1 MIYDFHIDMVSL
13 FQHKSYLSH
22 NNKKGENTMAKKNRG
37 ERIGFHNYLGVTL
50 MSLTDCIAAGLMT
63 SWFMQYLTDYAG
75 LGTWGAIL
83 GSVLLVV
90 MRLFDAV
97 NDPLEGW
104 IMDRAKVG
112 KYGKYK
118 PFIIL
123 SIFCEMLGLSALFFI
138 PEGIT
143 GIPALVVIWVIVG
156 YLIYDIGAS
165 FYAPNLVYRTLTLDS
180 TKRGKLMIAPRMMNM
195 IVGMVCGSIINIVN
209 SVNAGIGNFH
219 TAFGVTVMVAAV
231 GTAVVSLIGI
241 SMVKE
246 KHHAEQDEKEAPAK
260 ITDIFRM
267 FKENEALRVK
277 FVATI
282 FSGFI
287 WTFLFATMLYYIKW
301 AYCADLTTGAVNAE
315 KYGVLSLVGSM
326 MMLLPLLLG
335 TAIAMPLMKL
345 FKTPARTHRFVL
357 VAEAV
362 PCGIL
367 FILQLLG
374 VLQNSPAI
382 LLCMIAISSTA
393 IGIGYIP
400 GEALNIEIMDYQIY
414 KNGKDRS
421 AQVNATAKFLDKA
434 QNAISSGL
442 VGMIL
447 VAVGYVV
454 DSATGDYAGDL
465 AAIPGMLNWFIV
477 IMGLVPCVL
486 GVLALLVFRKYPIT
500 PELASEMRAKLN
512 AEEAPQQEK

>member
-1 MIYDFHIDMVSL
+1 M
-13 FQHKSYLSH
+13 
-22 NNKKGENTMAKKNRG
+22 KKATDPTRL
-37 ERIGFHNYLGVTL
+37 RFTDYFGVTI
-50 MSLTDCIAAGLMT
+50 MSLMDCLAAGLMT

-83 GSVLLVV
+83 GSVLLIV

-118 PFIIL
+118 PFIII
-123 SIFCEMLGLSALFFI
+123 SILCEMLGLSALFFI

-143 GIPALVVIWVIVG
+143 GSPALVVVWVVVG
-156 YLIYDIGAS
+156 YLIYDVGAS
-165 FYAPNLVYRTLTLDS
+165 FFAPNLVYRTLTLDS
-180 TKRGKLMIAPRMMNM
+180 AKRGKLMIGPRMMSM
-195 IVGMVCGSIINIVN
+195 IMGMVTGSIINIVT
-209 SVNAGIGNFH
+209 SVNEGIGNFH
-219 TAFGVTVMVAAV
+219 TAFGVTVMAGAIAA
-231 GTAVVSLIGI
+231 GLVSLLGI
-241 SMVKE
+241 AMVKE
-246 KHHAEQDEKEAPAK
+246 KHRPERDENEPAVK
-260 ITDIFRM
+260 FTDIFVM

-277 FVATI
+277 FCATI

-287 WTFLFATMLYYIKW
+287 WTFLFATLNYYIKW
-301 AYCADLTTGAVNAE
+301 AYCADLTTGVVDDAT
-315 KYGVLSLVGSM
+315 YGTLSLIGSM

-335 TAIAMPLMKL
+335 TVVAMPLMKL
-345 FKTPARTHRFVL
+345 FQTPARTHRFVIL
-357 VAEAV
+357 AESI

-367 FILQLLG
+367 FVLQMLG
-374 VLQNSPAI
+374 ILQNSPAI
-382 LLCMIAISSTA
+382 MLTMVAISAIA

-434 QNAISSGL
+434 QNAVSSGL
-442 VGMIL
+442 VGVIL
-447 VAVGYVV
+447 IAVGYVV
-454 DSATGDYAGDL
+454 DSVSGNYAGDL

-477 IMGLVPCVL
+477 IMGLVPCIL
-486 GVLALLVFRKYPIT
+486 GFVALFIFRKYPIT
-500 PELASEMRAKLN
+500 PELAAEMKAKLDN
-512 AEEAPQQEK
+512 K

>member
-1 MIYDFHIDMVSL
+1 M
-13 FQHKSYLSH
+13 
-22 NNKKGENTMAKKNRG
+22 KKVKDPNRV
-37 ERIGFHNYLGVTL
+37 RFTDYLGVTL

-75 LGTWGAIL
+75 LGTWGAVL
-83 GSVLLVV
+83 GSALLIV

-118 PFIIL
+118 PFIII
-123 SIFCEMLGLSALFFI
+123 SILCEMLGLSALFFI

-143 GIPALVVIWVIVG
+143 GSPALVVIWVVVG

-165 FYAPNLVYRTLTLDS
+165 FFAPNLVYRTLTLDS
-180 TKRGKLMIAPRMMNM
+180 AKRGKLMIAPRMMSM
-195 IVGMVCGSIINIVN
+195 IMGMVTGSIISIVN
-209 SVNAGIGNFH
+209 GVNAGIGNFH
-219 TAFGVTVMVAAV
+219 TAFGVTVMGFAVATGV
-231 GTAVVSLIGI
+231 LSLLGI
-241 SMVKE
+241 AMVKE
-246 KHHAEQDEKEAPAK
+246 KHHAEKDENEPAVK
-260 ITDIFRM
+260 FTDIFVM

-277 FVATI
+277 FCATI

-287 WTFLFATMLYYIKW
+287 WTFLFATLNYYIKW
-301 AYCADLTTGAVNAE
+301 AYCADLTTGAVDDATF
-315 KYGVLSLVGSM
+315 GMLSLIGSM

-345 FKTPARTHRFVL
+345 FKTPARTHRFVIL
-357 VAEAV
+357 AEAI

-367 FILQLLG
+367 FVLQMLG
-374 VLQNSPAI
+374 ILQNSPAI
-382 LLCMIAISSTA
+382 LLTMVAISATA

-434 QNAISSGL
+434 QGAISSGM
-442 VGMIL
+442 VGAIL

-454 DSATGDYAGDL
+454 DSVTGNYAGDL

-486 GVLALLVFRKYPIT
+486 GFVALYIFRKYPIT
-500 PELASEMRAKLN
+500 PELAAKMK
-512 AEEAPQQEK
+512 EKLDNK

>member
-1 MIYDFHIDMVSL
+1 M
-13 FQHKSYLSH
+13 
-22 NNKKGENTMAKKNRG
+22 KKVKDPMRVRG
-37 ERIGFHNYLGVTL
+37 TDYLGVTL

-83 GSVLLVV
+83 GSALLIV

-118 PFIIL
+118 PFIII
-123 SIFCEMLGLSALFFI
+123 SILCEVLGLSSLFFI

-143 GIPALVVIWVIVG
+143 STPALVVVWVVVG

-165 FYAPNLVYRTLTLDS
+165 FFAPNLVYRTLTLDS
-180 TKRGKLMIAPRMMNM
+180 AKRGKLMIAPRMMSM
-195 IVGMVCGSIINIVN
+195 IMGMVCGSIINIVN
-209 SVNAGIGNFH
+209 GVNAGIGNFH
-219 TAFGVTVMVAAV
+219 TAFGVTVMGLAI
-231 GTAVVSLIGI
+231 GTGVLSLIGI
-241 SMVKE
+241 AMVKE
-246 KHHAEQDEKEAPAK
+246 KHHAERDENEPAVK
-260 ITDIFRM
+260 FTDIFVM

-277 FVATI
+277 FCATI

-287 WTFLFATMLYYIKW
+287 WTFLFATLNYYIKW
-301 AYCADLTTGAVNAE
+301 AYCADLTTGVVDE
-315 KYGVLSLVGSM
+315 GTYGLLSLIGSM

-345 FKTPARTHRFVL
+345 FKTPARTHRFVIL
-357 VAEAV
+357 AEAI

-367 FILQLLG
+367 FVLQMLG
-374 VLQNSPAI
+374 ILQNSPAI
-382 LLCMIAISSTA
+382 LLAMVAISATA

-421 AQVNATAKFLDKA
+421 AQVNSTAKFLDKA
-434 QNAISSGL
+434 QGAISSGM
-442 VGMIL
+442 VGAIL

-454 DSATGDYAGDL
+454 DSVTGNYVGDL

-486 GVLALLVFRKYPIT
+486 GFVALFIFRKYPIT
-500 PELASEMRAKLN
+500 PELAAEMKAKLDN
-512 AEEAPQQEK
+512 N

>member
-1 MIYDFHIDMVSL
+1 M
-13 FQHKSYLSH
+13 
-22 NNKKGENTMAKKNRG
+22 KKVKDPMRVRG
-37 ERIGFHNYLGVTL
+37 TDYLGVTL

-83 GSVLLVV
+83 GSALLIV

-118 PFIIL
+118 PFIII
-123 SIFCEMLGLSALFFI
+123 SILCEVLGLSSLFFI

-143 GIPALVVIWVIVG
+143 STPALVVVWVVVG

-165 FYAPNLVYRTLTLDS
+165 FFAPNLVYRTLTLDS
-180 TKRGKLMIAPRMMNM
+180 AKRGKLMIAPRMMSM
-195 IVGMVCGSIINIVN
+195 IMGMVCGSIINIVN
-209 SVNAGIGNFH
+209 GVNAGIGNFH
-219 TAFGVTVMVAAV
+219 TAFGVTVMALAI
-231 GTAVVSLIGI
+231 GTGVLSLIGI
-241 SMVKE
+241 AMVKE
-246 KHHAEQDEKEAPAK
+246 KHHAERDENEPAVK
-260 ITDIFRM
+260 FTDIFVM

-277 FVATI
+277 FCATI

-287 WTFLFATMLYYIKW
+287 WTFLFATLNYYIKW
-301 AYCADLTTGAVNAE
+301 AYCADLTTGVVDE
-315 KYGVLSLVGSM
+315 GTYGLLSLIGSM

-345 FKTPARTHRFVL
+345 FKTPARTHRFVIL
-357 VAEAV
+357 AEAI

-367 FILQLLG
+367 FVLQMLG
-374 VLQNSPAI
+374 ILQNSPAI
-382 LLCMIAISSTA
+382 LLAMVAISATA

-421 AQVNATAKFLDKA
+421 AQVNSTAKFLDKA
-434 QNAISSGL
+434 QGAISSGM
-442 VGMIL
+442 VGAIL

-454 DSATGDYAGDL
+454 DSVTGNYVGDL

-486 GVLALLVFRKYPIT
+486 GFVALFIFRKYPIT
-500 PELASEMRAKLN
+500 PELAAEMKAKLDN
-512 AEEAPQQEK
+512 N

>member
-1 MIYDFHIDMVSL
+1 
-13 FQHKSYLSH
+13 
-22 NNKKGENTMAKKNRG
+22 
-37 ERIGFHNYLGVTL
+37 
-50 MSLTDCIAAGLMT
+50 
-63 SWFMQYLTDYAG
+63 
-75 LGTWGAIL
+75 
-83 GSVLLVV
+83 

-118 PFIIL
+118 PFIII
-123 SIFCEMLGLSALFFI
+123 SILCEMLGLSALFFI

-143 GIPALVVIWVIVG
+143 GSPALVVVWVVVA
-156 YLIYDIGAS
+156 YLLYDIGQS
-165 FYAPNLVYRTLTLDS
+165 FFAPNLVYRTLTLDS
-180 TKRGKLMIAPRMMNM
+180 AKRGKLMIAPRMMSM
-195 IVGMVCGSIINIVN
+195 IMGMVTGSIISIVT
-209 SVNAGIGNFH
+209 SVNEGIGNFH
-219 TAFGVTVMVAAV
+219 TAFGVTVM
-231 GTAVVSLIGI
+231 TFAVVTGVISLLGI
-241 SMVKE
+241 IMVKE
-246 KHHAEQDEKEAPAK
+246 KHHAERDENEPAVK
-260 ITDIFRM
+260 FTDIFVM

-277 FVATI
+277 FCATI

-287 WTFLFATMLYYIKW
+287 WTFLFATLNYYIKW
-301 AYCADLTTGAVNAE
+301 AYCADLTTGVVDE
-315 KYGVLSLVGSM
+315 GTYGLLSLIGSM

-345 FKTPARTHRFVL
+345 FKTPARTHRFVIL
-357 VAEAV
+357 AEAI

-367 FILQLLG
+367 FVLQMLG
-374 VLQNSPAI
+374 ILQNSPAI
-382 LLCMIAISSTA
+382 LLAMVAISAIA

-421 AQVNATAKFLDKA
+421 AQVNSTAKFLDKA
-434 QNAISSGL
+434 QGAISSGM
-442 VGMIL
+442 VGAIL

-454 DSATGDYAGDL
+454 DSVTGNYVGDL

-486 GVLALLVFRKYPIT
+486 GFVALFIFRKYPIT
-500 PELASEMRAKLN
+500 PELAAEMKAKLAVQEAAKQ
-512 AEEAPQQEK
+512 AE

>member
-1 MIYDFHIDMVSL
+1 M
-13 FQHKSYLSH
+13 
-22 NNKKGENTMAKKNRG
+22 KKVKDPNRV
-37 ERIGFHNYLGVTL
+37 RFTDYLGVTL

-63 SWFMQYLTDYAG
+63 SWFMTYLTDYAG
-75 LGTWGAIL
+75 LGAWAALL
-83 GSVLLVV
+83 GSVLLIC

-104 IMDRAKVG
+104 IIDRAKVG
-112 KYGKYK
+112 KFGKYK
-118 PFIIL
+118 PFIII
-123 SIFCEMLGLSALFFI
+123 SILCEMIGLSALFFI

-143 GIPALVVIWVIVG
+143 GSPALAVIWVVVG

-180 TKRGKLMIAPRMMNM
+180 AQRGKLMIAPRMMNM
-195 IVGMVCGSIINIVN
+195 IMGMVCGSIISIVT
-209 SVNAGIGNFH
+209 SVNEGIGNFH
-219 TAFGVTVMVAAV
+219 TAFGVTVMVGAIGCSV
-231 GTAVVSLIGI
+231 ISLIGI

-246 KHHAEQDEKEAPAK
+246 KFHAEKDENEPAVK
-260 ITDIFRM
+260 FTDIFLM

-277 FVATI
+277 FIATV

-287 WTFLFATMLYYIKW
+287 WTFLFATLTYYIKW
-301 AYCADLTTGAVNAE
+301 AYCADLTTGAVDAA
-315 KYGVLSLVGSM
+315 KFGTLSLIGSM

-335 TAIAMPLMKL
+335 TAIAMPIMKA

-357 VAEAV
+357 IAEAI
-362 PCGIL
+362 PCGVL
-367 FILQLLG
+367 FVLQMLG
-374 VLQNSPAI
+374 ILQNSPAA
-382 LLCMIAISSTA
+382 LLTCVAISATA

-434 QNAISSGL
+434 QNALSAGL
-442 VGMIL
+442 VGMVL

-454 DSATGDYAGDL
+454 DSATGDYAGNL
-465 AAIPGMLNWFIV
+465 ANIPGMLNWFIV
-477 IMGLVPCVL
+477 IMGLVPCIL
-486 GVLALLVFRKYPIT
+486 GVIALLVFRKYPIT
-500 PELASEMRAKLN
+500 PELAAEMKAKLN
-512 AEEAPQQEK
+512 GQKAEEK

>member
-1 MIYDFHIDMVSL
+1 
-13 FQHKSYLSH
+13 
-22 NNKKGENTMAKKNRG
+22 MAKKNHG
-37 ERIGFHNYLGVTL
+37 ERIGANNYIGVTL

-63 SWFMQYLTDYAG
+63 SWFMTYLTDYAG
-75 LGTWGAIL
+75 LGTWAALL
-83 GSVLLVV
+83 GSVLLIV

-112 KYGKYK
+112 KHGKYK
-118 PFIIL
+118 PFIII
-123 SIFCEMLGLSALFFI
+123 SILFEMVGLSALFFI

-143 GIPALVVIWVIVG
+143 ATPALVVIWVVVA

-165 FYAPNLVYRTLTLDS
+165 FFAPNLVYRTLTLDS
-180 TKRGKLMIAPRMMNM
+180 AKRGKLMIAPRMMNM
-195 IVGMVCGSIINIVN
+195 IMGMVTGSIISIVTG
-209 SVNAGIGNFH
+209 VNAGVGNFH
-219 TAFGVTVMVAAV
+219 TAFGVTVMGFAI
-231 GTAVVSLIGI
+231 GTGVLSLIGI
-241 SMVKE
+241 SLVKE
-246 KHHAEQDEKEAPAK
+246 KYHAEKDENDPPVK
-260 ITDIFRM
+260 ITDIFLM
-267 FKENEALRVK
+267 FKENEALRTK

-287 WTFLFATMLYYIKW
+287 WTFLFATLTYYIKW
-301 AYCADLTTGAVNAE
+301 AYCADLTTGAVDAA
-315 KYGVLSLVGSM
+315 KFGTLSLIGSM

-335 TAIAMPLMKL
+335 TAIAMPIMKA

-357 VAEAV
+357 IAESI
-362 PCGIL
+362 PCGIM
-367 FILQLLG
+367 FILQMLG

-382 LLCMIAISSTA
+382 FLTLVAISATA

-400 GEALNIEIMDYQIY
+400 GEALNIEIMDYQIF

-434 QNAISSGL
+434 QNAISSGM
-442 VGMIL
+442 VGMVL

-454 DSATGDYAGDL
+454 NSATGDYAGDL

-477 IMGLVPCVL
+477 IMGLVPCIL
-486 GVLALLVFRKYPIT
+486 GAIALLVFRKYPIT
-500 PELASEMRAKLN
+500 PELAAEMKAKLN
-512 AEEAPQQEK
+512 AGAPAQQEK

>member
-1 MIYDFHIDMVSL
+1 M
-13 FQHKSYLSH
+13 
-22 NNKKGENTMAKKNRG
+22 KKVKDPMRVRFTD
-37 ERIGFHNYLGVTL
+37 YLGVTL

-75 LGTWGAIL
+75 LGTWGAVL
-83 GSVLLVV
+83 GSVLLIV

-104 IMDRAKVG
+104 IMDRAKAG

-118 PFIIL
+118 PFIII
-123 SIFCEMLGLSALFFI
+123 SILCEMLGLSALFFI

-143 GIPALVVIWVIVG
+143 GSPALVVIWVVVG
-156 YLIYDIGAS
+156 YLIYDVGAS
-165 FYAPNLVYRTLTLDS
+165 FFAPNLVYRTLTLDS
-180 TKRGKLMIAPRMMNM
+180 AKRGKLMIAPRMMSM
-195 IVGMVCGSIINIVN
+195 IMGMVTGSIISIVN
-209 SVNAGIGNFH
+209 GVNAGIGNFH
-219 TAFGVTVMVAAV
+219 TAFGVTVMGFAVATGV
-231 GTAVVSLIGI
+231 LSLLGI
-241 SMVKE
+241 AMVKE
-246 KHHAEQDEKEAPAK
+246 KHHAEKDENEPAVK
-260 ITDIFRM
+260 FTDIFVM

-277 FVATI
+277 FCATI

-287 WTFLFATMLYYIKW
+287 WTFLFATLNYYIKW
-301 AYCADLTTGAVNAE
+301 AYCADLTTGVVNE
-315 KYGVLSLVGSM
+315 GTYGMLSLIGSM

-345 FKTPARTHRFVL
+345 FKTPARTHRFVIL
-357 VAEAV
+357 AEAI

-367 FILQLLG
+367 FVLQMLGILQS
-374 VLQNSPAI
+374 SPAI
-382 LLCMIAISSTA
+382 LLTMVAISATA

-434 QNAISSGL
+434 QNAVSSGL
-442 VGMIL
+442 VGVIL
-447 VAVGYVV
+447 IAVGYVV
-454 DSATGDYAGDL
+454 DSVTGNYAGDL

-486 GVLALLVFRKYPIT
+486 GFVALFIFRKYPIT
-500 PELASEMRAKLN
+500 PELAAEMK
-512 AEEAPQQEK
+512 AELDNK

>member
-1 MIYDFHIDMVSL
+1 M
-13 FQHKSYLSH
+13 
-22 NNKKGENTMAKKNRG
+22 KKVKDPMRVRFTD
-37 ERIGFHNYLGVTL
+37 YLGVTL
-50 MSLTDCIAAGLMT
+50 MSFTDCIAAGLMT

-75 LGTWGAIL
+75 LGTWGAVL
-83 GSVLLVV
+83 GSVLLIC

-118 PFIIL
+118 PFIII
-123 SIFCEMLGLSALFFI
+123 SILCEMLGLSALFFI

-143 GIPALVVIWVIVG
+143 GSPALVVVWVVVA
-156 YLIYDIGAS
+156 YLLYDIGQS
-165 FYAPNLVYRTLTLDS
+165 FFAPNLVYRTLTLDS
-180 TKRGKLMIAPRMMNM
+180 AKRGKLMIAPRMMSM
-195 IVGMVCGSIINIVN
+195 IMGMVTGSIISIVT
-209 SVNAGIGNFH
+209 SVNEGIGNFH
-219 TAFGVTVMVAAV
+219 TAFGVTVM
-231 GTAVVSLIGI
+231 TFAVVTGVISLLGI
-241 SMVKE
+241 IMVKE
-246 KHHAEQDEKEAPAK
+246 KHHAERDETEPAVK
-260 ITDIFRM
+260 FTDIFVM

-277 FVATI
+277 FCATI

-287 WTFLFATMLYYIKW
+287 WTFLFATLNYYIKW
-301 AYCADLTTGAVNAE
+301 AYCADLTTGVVDE
-315 KYGVLSLVGSM
+315 GTYGLLSLIGSM

-345 FKTPARTHRFVL
+345 FKTPARTHRFVIL
-357 VAEAV
+357 AEAI

-367 FILQLLG
+367 FVLQMLG
-374 VLQNSPAI
+374 ILQNSPAI
-382 LLCMIAISSTA
+382 LLAMVAISAIA

-421 AQVNATAKFLDKA
+421 AQVNSTAKFLDKA
-434 QNAISSGL
+434 QGAISSGM
-442 VGMIL
+442 VGAIL

-454 DSATGDYAGDL
+454 DSVTGNYVGDL

-486 GVLALLVFRKYPIT
+486 GFVALFIFRKYPIT
-500 PELASEMRAKLN
+500 PELAAEMKAKLDN
-512 AEEAPQQEK
+512 N